1 MSQMAVI
8 GKGLVLYPS
17 PHFGCI
23 VIIFIICK
31 YGILT
36 DGSKK
41 TEQATMAINTAVSI
55 APVTLRSLE
64 QRFQINRN
72 TL

>member
-31 YGILT
+31 YGIY
-36 DGSKK
+36 
-41 TEQATMAINTAVSI
+41 
-55 APVTLRSLE
+55 
-64 QRFQINRN
+64 
-72 TL
+72 